1 MKIYEID
8 KEYINYLHSFDSR
21 VEKSTAEHYKFSR
34 KYLGVVLN
42 VNNFKYFAPLSS
54 TKSHKDFFPDGKI
67 RPSVIPLI
75 RITHI
80 NKDESISLLGKIQ
93 LNNMIPVIND
103 NIIKVY
109 DLNKEKDIKYKN
121 MVLNQIEFINKNEKL
136 ITKNANILYNNKIK
150 NLDIG
155 YINNTVNFK
164 LLEEKA
170 LEYGKPKE
178 LIPHYNPLT
187 GHQISLCPGEEEKL
201 NKMAFSSSAWICKG
215 DVKKHNIEIKENAVS
230 VSVKV
235 FSLSK
240 EENKPCVKDITIYNV
255 AHLNITKE
263 LSAVFKEPVKKEKQ
277 ISISKNIEIER

>member
-1 MKIYEID
+1 MELYTINEN
-8 KEYINYLHSFDSR
+8 YINYLRQFSKNVRYNKNESR
-21 VEKSTAEHYKFSR
+21 PYV
-34 KYLGVVLN
+34 GVVLK
-42 VNNFKYFAPLSS
+42 VNEYDYFVPLGSPKPKHL
-54 TKSHKDFFPDGKI
+54 TMKETTDFIKLDSGK
-67 RPSVIPLI
+67 
-75 RITHI
+75 
-80 NKDESISLLGKIQ
+80 LGI
-93 LNNMIPVIND
+93 LNINNMIPVPLEY
-103 NIIKVY
+103 V
-109 DLNKEKDIKYKN
+109 
-121 MVLNQIEFINKNEKL
+121 KL
-136 ITKNANILYNNKIK
+136 INFQNFDKYYSKLLLEQKRWLERNETLIK
-150 NLDIG
+150 NKSKKLYTLITTKE
-155 YINNTVNFK
+155 NTIFHKRSNNFK

-240 EENKPCVKDITIYNV
+240 EENKPCIKDITIYNV

-263 LSAVFKEPVKKEKQ
+263 LSAAFKEPVKKEKQ
-277 ISISKNIEIER
+277 ISISKNKNIEIER